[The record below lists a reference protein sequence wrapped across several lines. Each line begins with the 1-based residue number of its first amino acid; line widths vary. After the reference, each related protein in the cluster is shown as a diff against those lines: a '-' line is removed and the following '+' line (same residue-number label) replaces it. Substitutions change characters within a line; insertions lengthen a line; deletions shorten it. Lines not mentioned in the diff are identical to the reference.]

1 MIRITRI
8 NGSSIVVNALL
19 IESVESTPDTLITL
33 VTGKKMMVLEPVEQV
48 ISLVKQYLIETK
60 SQQAIVLNHPTEE

>member
-33 VTGKKMMVLEPVEQV
+33 ITGKKMMVREPVDEV
-48 ISLVKQYLIETK
+48 VSLVKQYLVETK
-60 SQQAIVLNHPTEE
+60 SQPAIVLNHSTEE